1 MIVIGTNDEDMY
13 YAAKELVKSQGGKIV
28 VNNGQTLAH
37 LPLPIAGLMSDRPL
51 EEVIK
56 KVNELNIAA
65 KEIGCT
71 INDPFMS
78 MAFLSLSVIPELK
91 ITDKGLIDSNKF
103 EVTELFNV

>member
-1 MIVIGTNDEDMY
+1 
-13 YAAKELVKSQGGKIV
+13 
-28 VNNGQTLAH
+28 
-37 LPLPIAGLMSDRPL
+37 MSDNPL

-91 ITDKGLIDSNKF
+91 ITDKGLIDANKF

>member
-1 MIVIGTNDEDMY
+1 MY

-28 VNNGQTLAH
+28 VNNCKTLAH
-37 LPLPIAGLMSDRPL
+37 LPLPIAGLMSDKPL

-91 ITDKGLIDSNKF
+91 ITDKGLIDANKF

>member
-1 MIVIGTNDEDMY
+1 
-13 YAAKELVKSQGGKIV
+13 
-28 VNNGQTLAH
+28 
-37 LPLPIAGLMSDRPL
+37 MSDRPL